1 MSAELCQLC
10 RRPAEGGFCADVIE
24 CNFRARRRLG
34 IGVACSLEW
43 KARDHERL
51 AIETKMRAERF
62 AALPPPARS
71 REYMDYLASPHW
83 KAFRADVLTAARWTC
98 ECGDR
103 GRDVEV
109 HHLNYERL
117 GHERPED
124 VVVLCP
130 ACHREQHDLSRGE
143 AA

>member
-24 CNFRARRRLG
+24 WNFRARRRLG

-43 KARDHERL
+43 KARDHGRL
-51 AIETKMRAERF
+51 VIETKMWAERV
-62 AALPPPARS
+62 AALPLPTRS
-71 REYMDYLASPHW
+71 RAYMDYLASPQG
-83 KAFRADVLTAARWTC
+83 KAFRADVLTAACWTC
-98 ECGDR
+98 ECGDH
-103 GRDVEV
+103 GQDVEV
-109 HHLNYERL
+109 PHLTYERL

-130 ACHREQHDLSRGE
+130 ACHRERHDLSRRE